1 MVEGGVREEEVSLT
15 FNILSPATAASSP
28 TSTSSVY
35 SGVDVGDVDVDVFK
49 PHTAKHRCL

>member
-35 SGVDVGDVDVDVFK
+35 SGVDVGDVDVDVDVDIDIDVDVV
-49 PHTAKHRCL
+49 